1 MSSSLA
7 SASVY
12 WLYIDVCICHLFGI
26 RCSRF
31 GNCALC
37 GIGVDGL
44 LFCSYHAFTHI
55 PKIFSI
61 QSILACNGCAV
72 LCALVWEPTNGAT
85 INTYIERKR
94 EEERRRERE
103 RTMNTRATDTKCK
116 EYTHRWM
123 RVLVLLALHFGWIF
137 VKFSAR
143 CLFFYITSYL
153 LEKSWCCNDSVGFD
167 MDLHG
172 QMWAKSTFG

>member
-12 WLYIDVCICHLFGI
+12 WRVYMPFVRYSVFPLWQLCIVWHRCRWFALLLIPRVYAHTENLLYPIHSCMQWMC
-26 RCSRF
+26 
-31 GNCALC
+31 
-37 GIGVDGL
+37 
-44 LFCSYHAFTHI
+44 
-55 PKIFSI
+55 
-61 QSILACNGCAV
+61 CAV
-72 LCALVWEPTNGAT
+72 RACMRTDKWCYDKH
-85 INTYIERKR
+85 IHR
-94 EEERRRERE
+94 EKERRRERE

-143 CLFFYITSYL
+143 HLFFYITSYL

-167 MDLHG
+167 MDLHE